1 MSPALQKAESRLDA
15 VNETLRRGA
24 GYLMSRQTQAADAGH
39 AYWWGDLTADS
50 TLESDFILLELWRH
64 PPQNGVWNPPTK
76 ALIDRAA
83 RSILDRQLPDGGF
96 NIYAK
101 GPSEI
106 SATVKAYTALKLA
119 GIPISD
125 PRMAQARERIV
136 ALGGLQAANSY
147 VKINLSL
154 FGLYPREHVPS
165 VPPEVILL
173 GNAIY
178 EMSSWTRAIVMPLA
192 ILHAMNPQRPV
203 PAGFNLHELLVGSS
217 FEFPNNEGTFSW
229 RNFFLKADKFL
240 KWWEKHGSKTIRK
253 KAIRRAEQWILAR
266 THYSDGLAAIYP
278 SMMYVVMTTYIID
291 G

>member
-1 MSPALQKAESRLDA
+1 
-15 VNETLRRGA
+15 
-24 GYLMSRQTQAADAGH
+24 MSRQTQAADAGH

-136 ALGGLQAANSY
+136 ALGGLQAANSN
-147 VKINLSL
+147 VAIN
-154 FGLYPREHVPS
+154 
-165 VPPEVILL
+165 
-173 GNAIY
+173 
-178 EMSSWTRAIVMPLA
+178 
-192 ILHAMNPQRPV
+192 
-203 PAGFNLHELLVGSS
+203 
-217 FEFPNNEGTFSW
+217 
-229 RNFFLKADKFL
+229 FLRFL
-240 KWWEKHGSKTIRK
+240 PK
-253 KAIRRAEQWILAR
+253 
-266 THYSDGLAAIYP
+266 
-278 SMMYVVMTTYIID
+278 
-291 G
+291 